1 MTNAETMESVLE
13 ANRQVLRR
21 ARELNRRA
29 GREVFPLLQTY
40 ELNAL
45 VLRCLNGARCASE
58 IQNVECLRLP
68 QLDGAQEAQVLL
80 DSPDTIMVLG
90 KERTVEYR
98 ERMSPRITIESSEVR
113 ECTWKDLPEGCI
125 CLPDGRQVELRF
137 AWDGWTSFSG
147 FDTVQLKDE
156 LKDKVNEDQWA
167 KFVNKPVI
175 ELPSSTDPEARVALV
190 EKVQYGTCVATG
202 EPLMAYGATEQNYGT
217 RYEGAPE
224 FFAKWVRDEAEAQ
237 GLCAASEWHLKQ
249 LQAKKVVEAE
259 KKTVLEGAEK
269 YVARLRDLSRM
280 YGNDPAMPKNLRD
293 RLCTVGFGFDY
304 NWFPESHVKR
314 VQQLIA
320 QVELAAKKIEA
331 DREAERLALE
341 SAKAR
346 EVEIYGVTGSLLDAA
361 RALAERA
368 FENHGRDAEEIFMEE
383 LTAPYGCDRRQ
394 TAIRGRLGNGGATSN
409 FYNLSRA
416 SDVDAVLEAAI
427 RLVNEKRVATAV
439 KATSSNKPQ
448 TPADPKNFDM
458 GQLFGGVAKEA
469 KKRGGKK
476 SPKSR

>member
-1 MTNAETMESVLE
+1 MTTAEMLESVLE
-13 ANRQVLRR
+13 ANRQVLQR
-21 ARELNRRA
+21 ARELNSRA
-29 GREVFPLLQTY
+29 GREVFPLVPTH

-68 QLDGAQEAQVLL
+68 QLDGTTEAQVLAKC
-80 DSPDTIMVLG
+80 PDTIMVLG

-98 ERMSPRITIESSEVR
+98 ARMSPRITIESSEVR
-113 ECTWKDLPEGCI
+113 ENTWKDLPDECV
-125 CLPDGRQVELRF
+125 CLPDGRPVELNF
-137 AWDGWTSFSG
+137 TWDYWTSFSG
-147 FDTVQLKDE
+147 FDPSQLKAQ
-156 LKDKVNEDQWA
+156 LKEKVNEDQWA
-167 KFVNKPVI
+167 KFTKKPAI
-175 ELPSSTDPEARVALV
+175 ALPSSADPEARVAPVL
-190 EKVQYGTCVATG
+190 KVQYGTCVVTG

-237 GLCAASEWHLKQ
+237 SLCAASERHLKF
-249 LQAKKVVEAE
+249 LQAQVVVESEKKV
-259 KKTVLEGAEK
+259 KLKGATELR
-269 YVARLRDLSRM
+269 ARLQDLHRM
-280 YGNDPAMPKNLRD
+280 YGSDPSMPQNLRD
-293 RLCTVGFGFDY
+293 RLLSISYDSGFEWDLDR
-304 NWFPESHVKR
+304 WEKKAQSLV
-314 VQQLIA
+314 A
-320 QVELAAKKIEA
+320 QVDLAAKKIEA

-346 EVEIYGVTGSLLDAA
+346 EVEIYGVTGFLLDAA

-368 FENHGRDAEEIFMEE
+368 LENHRRDAEEIFMEE
-383 LTAPYGCDRRQ
+383 LTAPYGRERRQ
-394 TAIRGRLGNGGATSN
+394 DAIRSRLGNGGATSN

-427 RLVNEKRVATAV
+427 RIVNERRVAAAQ
-439 KATSSNKPQ
+439 KAATSNKPQ
-448 TPADPKNFDM
+448 TPADPKKFDM

>member
-1 MTNAETMESVLE
+1 MTSAETLESVFV
-13 ANRQVLRR
+13 ANRKVLSR
-21 ARELNRRA
+21 ARELNARA
-29 GREVFPLLQTY
+29 GREVFPLLATY

-68 QLDGAQEAQVLL
+68 QLDETLEAQVLL

-90 KERTVEYR
+90 KERAVEYR
-98 ERMSPRITIESSEVR
+98 ARMSPRITIESAEVR

-125 CLPDGRQVELRF
+125 CLPDGRQVELIF
-137 AWDGWTSFSG
+137 TWDYWTSFSG
-147 FDTVQLKDE
+147 FDTAQLKDE
-156 LKDKVNEDQWA
+156 LKEKVNEDQWA
-167 KFVNKPVI
+167 KFTNKPAI
-175 ELPSSTDPEARVALV
+175 ALPNSADPEARVAPV

-202 EPLMAYGATEQNYGT
+202 EPLWAYGATEQNYGT

-237 GLCAASEWHLKQ
+237 SLCAASERHLRF
-249 LQAKKVVEAE
+249 LQAQVVVEAE
-259 KKTVLEGAEK
+259 KKVKLKGATELR
-269 YVARLRDLSRM
+269 ARLQDLHRM
-280 YGNDPAMPKNLRD
+280 YGADPSMPQNLRD
-293 RLCTVGFGFDY
+293 RLHSISYDSGFEWDLDR
-304 NWFPESHVKR
+304 WEKKAQSLV
-314 VQQLIA
+314 A
-320 QVELAAKKIEA
+320 QVDLAAKKIEA

-341 SAKAR
+341 SAKDR

-361 RALAERA
+361 KALAERA
-368 FENHGRDAEEIFMEE
+368 LENHSRDAEEIFMEE
-383 LTAPYGCDRRQ
+383 LTAPYGRERRQ

-427 RLVNEKRVATAV
+427 RLVNEKRVVVVQKTV
-439 KATSSNKPQ
+439 TSNKPQ
-448 TPADPKNFDM
+448 TPVDPKRFDM